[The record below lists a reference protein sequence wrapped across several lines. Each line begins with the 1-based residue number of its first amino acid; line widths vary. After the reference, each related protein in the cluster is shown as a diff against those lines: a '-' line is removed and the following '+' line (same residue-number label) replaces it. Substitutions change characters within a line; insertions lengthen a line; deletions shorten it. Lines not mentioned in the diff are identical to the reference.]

1 MKIIANLNPDV
12 FDEIEELVE
21 TNGYSSVDQ
30 FIRSAVQ
37 NQITLEKEGE
47 SVASETNDEKSQT
60 DPFWEKDIPTNPP
73 LADAYHVDRDE
84 KLLFQQYY
92 RFFPLIVV
100 MAEVARVT
108 SRDSGPVAL
117 DKLRSHTEE
126 EVVRIRDPLRDWE
139 AENDVKKTERKS
151 TGLPKSDV
159 KNPDYS
165 MKRFLDHYVGRVRK
179 RDNQPLAIGS
189 DLKFISYQ
197 PLEENDG
204 CLVQLTPAG
213 NELLQLGNPILNN
226 GPEASTLSDDE
237 RRLIAK
243 QIQDVLPEE
252 YSFMEFVYEVLDDS
266 DGGTYTNYLD
276 EFESFLLDSPGF
288 DDDDPSEDR
297 VRSATAGVLSRMVE
311 LGMMERGRQRGVY
324 LPSVHPD
331 EAAE

>member
-1 MKIIANLNPDV
+1 MRIIANLNPDV
-12 FDEIEELVE
+12 YDEVEELVK

-37 NQITLEKEGE
+37 NQLTLEREGK
-47 SVASETNDEKSQT
+47 SVRSEPTEDRGHT
-60 DPFWEKDIPTNPP
+60 DPFWKKDIPANPP
-73 LADAYHVDRDE
+73 LADAYRVNRDE

-108 SRDSGPVAL
+108 SRDSEPIAL
-117 DKLRSHTEE
+117 DKFRSHMEE

-189 DLKFISYQ
+189 DLKFISYR
-197 PLEENDG
+197 PLQENDG

-226 GPEASTLSDDE
+226 GPEAATLSDDE
-237 RRLIAK
+237 RRCIAK
-243 QIQDVLPEE
+243 QIRDVLPEE
-252 YSFMEFVYEVLDDS
+252 YSLMKFVYEVLDDS
-266 DGGTYTNYLD
+266 DGDTYTNYLNK
-276 EFESFLLDSPGF
+276 FESFLLDSPGF
-288 DDDDPSEDR
+288 SDDDPSEDR

-311 LGMMERGRQRGVY
+311 LGMLERGRRRGVY
-324 LPSVHPD
+324 IPSVHPD